1 VLKRFI
7 AIYISF
13 IPLISFGQTTKLIE
27 ELKSHKLPIFEIILN
42 TQDQITSKEEYT
54 TATFIIHTINNGK
67 YSSETIQTEIK
78 GRGNSSWNWPKKPF
92 RLKLASKKKLLGMPS
107 SRHWALLAN
116 FADKTLLRN
125 KLASSV
131 SKYFGLKYG
140 PRSEMV
146 ELVMNGWHWGTYE
159 VTEVPKIETDRIDIT
174 SIKSTNGVVSGGVIF
189 ELDERRGEQYN
200 FQTSIANQVFTVKD
214 PDDLNTKV
222 PEIAQAHLDYCINI
236 LQTAENALY
245 SDNFKDVTTGYQKY
259 FNTQSVIDWYLTE
272 ELFKNIDVGRY
283 SVYAYID
290 TKNNNKITFGPTWD
304 FDLSSGVLEDYSTLR
319 VITENAWISRFYQD
333 ENFRQLIKNRWTAK
347 RNDLL
352 YFINNRLNTDSRNI
366 FVGQQKNFNF
376 WNNFYDVITS
386 EYPSF
391 HQESNFENDI
401 FYLKSWL
408 RKRVEFLDKQFSDNQ
423 MHVKPIAKDTS
434 INIIEDEI
442 ASTNMTA
449 EFTPSTNKKYFIAKS
464 PLNGVIKNLNEIT
477 GTFEYVPDSNYNGID
492 TIHYSFFDGVTNSD
506 TAIIRVNI
514 TPIEDPPVTISGADK
529 TDEDVLLNRDAANG
543 LVLYSSDAESDKLSF
558 SLVST
563 TKNGILDLSSNGAFI
578 YTPNKDYFGT
588 DTFYFKAY
596 DGQLYS
602 NSSPFVI
609 KINAV
614 NDPPVTISGADKTNE
629 DILLN
634 RDTTNGLVSLGSDI
648 ENDKLSYSIASTTKN
663 GTLDLSSNG
672 AFIYTPNKDYF
683 GTDTFYFK
691 AYDGQLYSNSSPFVI
706 KINAVND
713 PPVISDLISFY
724 QIFRN
729 QENTIDFTKYIS
741 DVDDP
746 IDNLLLKE
754 IMMNTK
760 GTSSIMNNRT
770 LTYTPDR
777 NYIGL
782 DSIAISVSDGK
793 SISIPKTIIIRILND
808 YSRLENNNIKVYPN
822 PSNGHFIIKDL
833 LIDRINLYDMN
844 GNRIVNFNY
853 NIIGSSTE
861 VKINNLTT
869 GVYLIQ
875 LSYKN
880 KLIGFKN
887 IIIIR

>member
-1 VLKRFI
+1 MLRRFI

-54 TATFIIHTINNGK
+54 TATFIIHTINNNT

-78 GRGNSSWNWPKKPF
+78 GRGNSTWNWPKKPF
-92 RLKLASKKKLLGMPS
+92 RLKLASSKKLLGMPS

-131 SKYFGLKYG
+131 SKYFGLKYS

-159 VTEVPKIETDRIDIT
+159 VIEVPKIATDRVDIT
-174 SIKSTNGVVSGGVIF
+174 SIKTTNNVVSGGVIF

-222 PEIAQAHLDYCINI
+222 PEIAQAHLDYCINL

-272 ELFKNIDVGRY
+272 ELFKNIDLSRY
-283 SVYAYID
+283 SVYMYID

-304 FDLSSGVLEDYSTLR
+304 FDLSSGLLEDYSGIR
-319 VITENAWISRFYQD
+319 GTENAWISRFYED
-333 ENFRQLIKNRWTAK
+333 ENFRKLIKDRWTSK

-408 RKRVEFLDKQFSDNQ
+408 RNRIAFLDAQFSDNG
-423 MHVKPIAKDTS
+423 MHINPIAKDS
-434 INIIEDEI
+434 SLNIQEDEI
-442 ASTNMTA
+442 ITSR
-449 EFTPSTNKKYFIAKS
+449 FTSESISSPNSKYIIAKEPKHGS
-464 PLNGVIKNLNEIT
+464 IGNFNIT
-477 GTFEYVPDSNYNGID
+477 TGSYQYIPEANYVGID
-492 TIHYSFFDGVTNSD
+492 SIHYTFFDGVAKSD
-506 TAIIRVNI
+506 TAIIRINISPINDAPVNTI
-514 TPIEDPPVTISGADK
+514 YTDIVQEDNSLTRTAS
-529 TDEDVLLNRDAANG
+529 NG
-543 LVLYSSDAESDKLSF
+543 LASHSSDVENDPITFQLAQSTKKGALTLNTDGSF
-558 SLVST
+558 T
-563 TKNGILDLSSNGAFI
+563 

-602 NSSPFVI
+602 NNSYYA
-609 KINAV
+609 INVTPV
-614 NDPPVTISGADKTNE
+614 NDAPVTVSFANTVQE
-629 DILLN
+629 DNSLT
-634 RDTTNGLVSLGSDI
+634 RTASNGLASHSSDV
-648 ENDKLSYSIASTTKN
+648 ENDPITFQLVESTKK
-663 GTLDLSSNG
+663 GALTLNTDGS
-672 AFIYTPNKDYF
+672 FTYTPNKDYF

-691 AYDGQLYSNSSPFVI
+691 AYDGQLYSNNSYYA
-706 KINAVND
+706 INVTPVNEA
-713 PPVISDLISFY
+713 PVISDSINLN
-724 QIFRN
+724 QVFRN
-729 QENTIDFTKYIS
+729 QQIIIDLHKYIF

-746 IDNLLLKE
+746 LASLIVKE
-754 IMMNTK
+754 IKMNTR
-760 GTSSIMNNRT
+760 GNLSITNNR
-770 LTYTPDR
+770 LLNYLPDR
-777 NYIGL
+777 NYFGL
-782 DSIAISVSDGK
+782 DSITLTVSDGK
-793 SISIPKTIIIRILND
+793 LISEPKTIKFIILND
-808 YSRLENNNIKVYPN
+808 NIKFNNEIIRLYPN
-822 PSNGHFIIKDL
+822 PSNGRFIIKDL
-833 LIDRINLYDMN
+833 LIDAIYIYDIN
-844 GNRIVNFNY
+844 GNRILNFNY
-853 NIIGSSTE
+853 TKVGANIQ
-861 VKINNLTT
+861 VNINNVPM
-869 GVYLIQ
+869 GNYIIQ

-880 KLIGFKN
+880 QLIGFKN
-887 IIIIR
+887 IIMTPQ

>member
-1 VLKRFI
+1 MIIFKKYKEKIIRFLKKI
-7 AIYISF
+7 
-13 IPLISFGQTTKLIE
+13 K
-27 ELKSHKLPIFEIILN
+27 HKLPIGI
-42 TQDQITSKEEYT
+42 QYKITHLYNFYT
-54 TATFIIHTINNGK
+54 RF
-67 YSSETIQTEIK
+67 
-78 GRGNSSWNWPKKPF
+78 
-92 RLKLASKKKLLGMPS
+92 
-107 SRHWALLAN
+107 
-116 FADKTLLRN
+116 
-125 KLASSV
+125 
-131 SKYFGLKYG
+131 KYFGLKYS

-159 VTEVPKIETDRIDIT
+159 VIEVPKIATDRVDIT
-174 SIKSTNGVVSGGVIF
+174 SIKTTNNVVSGGVIF

-214 PDDLNTKV
+214 PDDLNTIV

-319 VITENAWISRFYQD
+319 IITENAWIGRFYQD
-333 ENFRQLIKNRWTAK
+333 ENFRKLIKDRWTSK

-408 RKRVEFLDKQFSDNQ
+408 RNRIAFLDAQFSDNG
-423 MHVKPIAKDTS
+423 MHINPIAKDS
-434 INIIEDEI
+434 SLNIQEDEI
-442 ASTNMTA
+442 ITSR
-449 EFTPSTNKKYFIAKS
+449 FTSESISSPNSKYIIVKEPKHGSIENFNITTGSYQYIPEANYVGIDSIHYTFFDDVAKS
-464 PLNGVIKNLNEIT
+464 DT
-477 GTFEYVPDSNYNGID
+477 G
-492 TIHYSFFDGVTNSD
+492 
-506 TAIIRVNI
+506 IIRINISPINDAPVNTI
-514 TPIEDPPVTISGADK
+514 YTDIVQEDNSLTRTA
-529 TDEDVLLNRDAANG
+529 TNG
-543 LVLYSSDAESDKLSF
+543 LASHSSDVENDPITFQLVQSTKKGALTLNTDGSF
-558 SLVST
+558 T
-563 TKNGILDLSSNGAFI
+563 

-614 NDPPVTISGADKTNE
+614 NDPPVTISGADKTDE
-629 DILLN
+629 DVLLN

-648 ENDKLSYSIASTTKN
+648 ENDKLSFSLVSTTKN

-729 QENTIDFTKYIS
+729 QGITIDFIKNIS

-746 IDNLLLKE
+746 IDSLLLKE

-760 GTSSIMNNRT
+760 GTRSIMNNRT
-770 LTYTPDR
+770 LTYSPDR

>member
-1 VLKRFI
+1 
-7 AIYISF
+7 
-13 IPLISFGQTTKLIE
+13 
-27 ELKSHKLPIFEIILN
+27 
-42 TQDQITSKEEYT
+42 
-54 TATFIIHTINNGK
+54 
-67 YSSETIQTEIK
+67 
-78 GRGNSSWNWPKKPF
+78 
-92 RLKLASKKKLLGMPS
+92 
-107 SRHWALLAN
+107 
-116 FADKTLLRN
+116 
-125 KLASSV
+125 
-131 SKYFGLKYG
+131 
-140 PRSEMV
+140 MV

-159 VTEVPKIETDRIDIT
+159 VTEVPKIATDRIDIT

-200 FQTSIANQVFTVKD
+200 FQTSIANQVFTIKD
-214 PDDLNTKV
+214 PDDLNTTN
-222 PEIAQAHLDYCINI
+222 PEIAQPRLDYCINI
-236 LQTAENALY
+236 LQTAENSLY
-245 SDNFKDVTTGYQKY
+245 SDNFKDVTNGYQKY
-259 FNTQSVIDWYLTE
+259 FNTQSVVDWYLTQ

-283 SVYAYID
+283 SVYMFID

-333 ENFRQLIKNRWTAK
+333 ENFRKLIKDRWTSK

-663 GTLDLSSNG
+663 GILDLSSNG

-713 PPVISDLISFY
+713 PPVILDLISFY